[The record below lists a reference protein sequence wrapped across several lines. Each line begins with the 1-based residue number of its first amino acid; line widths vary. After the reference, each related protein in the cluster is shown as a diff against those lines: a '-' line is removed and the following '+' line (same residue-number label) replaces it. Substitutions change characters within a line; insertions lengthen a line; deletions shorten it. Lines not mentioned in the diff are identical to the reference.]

1 MTESTT
7 SNDAIAREL
16 RLWRA
21 ALLCAVL
28 ALQLLLPAAVLRA
41 EALARELCS
50 TTGSAG
56 SNAASHRIHMQQCA
70 HCTLCGCEAV
80 PEPAARDVMPA
91 TAPCTVRIVATATPS
106 ISPIRA
112 AAPRGPPLL

>member
-1 MTESTT
+1 VNESPTT
-7 SNDAIAREL
+7 TDAIAHEL

-28 ALQLLLPAAVLRA
+28 VLQLLFPAAVLRA

-50 TTGSAG
+50 TTGSA
-56 SNAASHRIHMQQCA
+56 SNNAASHRIHMQQCA

-80 PEPAARDVMPA
+80 PEPAVRDVVPA
-91 TAPCTVRIVATATPS
+91 IAPRTLRIVAATTLPTP
-106 ISPIRA
+106 PIRA
-112 AAPRGPPLL
+112 AAPRGPPL